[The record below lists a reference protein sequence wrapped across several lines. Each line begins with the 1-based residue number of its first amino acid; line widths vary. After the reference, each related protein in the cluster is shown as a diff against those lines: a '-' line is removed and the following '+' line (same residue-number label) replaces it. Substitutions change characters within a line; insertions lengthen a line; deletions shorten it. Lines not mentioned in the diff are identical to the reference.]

1 MTIRR
6 FRGAARRNRVPTAGA
21 AGASVAGVALALL
34 TVLAGCGTQHAGTG
48 GTGSPGPSG
57 SAQAPGRPAASLTL
71 QVTSASGSPARRWT
85 LQCGPPGG
93 TLPGAASACAAIA
106 RTSDPFGPVP
116 RGTMCSM
123 IYSGPQKATV
133 TGIWDGKTVD
143 ASYSR
148 VNSCQTA
155 RWNKLASL
163 FPAAVTPGPT
173 APGGGQVNPG
183 GPMIPAPG
191 KSAGSPGGGQVN
203 PGGLMSPGPGGS
215 GGKSSGSSGGMAG

>member
-1 MTIRR
+1 MTMDWLR
-6 FRGAARRNRVPTAGA
+6 A
-21 AGASVAGVALALL
+21 AGTRAAVATAAASLALL
-34 TVLAGCGTQHAGTG
+34 AVVAGCGTQHAGTAN
-48 GTGSPGPSG
+48 GTGTPRPSG
-57 SAQAPGRPAASLTL
+57 AAQAAGKSTASLTI
-71 QVTSASGSPARRWT
+71 QVAPAPGSSAQRWT
-85 LQCGPPGG
+85 LQCGPSGG
-93 TLPGAASACAAIA
+93 TLPGAESACAAIA

-123 IYSGPQKATV
+123 IYSGPQTATV
-133 TGIWDGKTVD
+133 AGTWAGKTVD

-148 VNSCQTA
+148 TNSCQTA

-191 KSAGSPGGGQVN
+191 KSAGGS
-203 PGGLMSPGPGGS
+203 SGGS
-215 GGKSSGSSGGMAG
+215 GGMSG